1 MSLWL
6 VEGVVW
12 LSKGV
17 GLFDLRTA
25 HSAFDDF
32 VEKPQEVGKIDP
44 ETAIETASV

>member
-6 VEGVVW
+6 VESVVR

-17 GLFDLRTA
+17 GLFNLRAA
-25 HSAFDDF
+25 HSTFDDF